1 MAAGLEAALAGS
13 EPSVRVILE
22 GDCVVNG
29 PASSAPRVRALL
41 AAAGRLT
48 AALDRLH
55 AAGGALHC
63 LTRVAAGGPFLEIA
77 LMSDTHRM
85 HQDARLMISGLFDA
99 YVPVACGWS
108 RLIERAGAGRAATLL
123 MTPGPVGARAALA
136 WGLCEA
142 IDLEADAASMTPAAA
157 PTSAVARRLALELAA
172 RNTRAGGLT
181 PSQTRLLER
190 AAFALAF
197 AGDHPREG
205 IAAFFE
211 ARAPRFAPSGR
222 TGADT

>member
-1 MAAGLEAALAGS
+1 
-13 EPSVRVILE
+13 
-22 GDCVVNG
+22 
-29 PASSAPRVRALL
+29 
-41 AAAGRLT
+41 
-48 AALDRLH
+48 
-55 AAGGALHC
+55 
-63 LTRVAAGGPFLEIA
+63 
-77 LMSDTHRM
+77 
-85 HQDARLMISGLFDA
+85 RLMMPGLFDA
-99 YVPVACGWS
+99 YTPVAGGWS

-123 MTPGPVGARAALA
+123 MTPGPVDARAALA

-142 IDLEADAASMTPAAA
+142 IETGADTASTTSSAAA
-157 PTSAVARRLALELAA
+157 TSPVARRLALELAA